1 MACLEYNPF
10 ADYVSVTYKCPHC
23 GKINKT
29 SKLSIPA
36 PDWLSDSHSESI
48 ESDVVEVECENED
61 CKLKYEV
68 VLATGI
74 FGGEAY
80 MKDDIELL
88 DLEEY
93 VPNYDLDKSELD
105 LQGSKSSVESALD
118 AIQGCNEDVKQYM
131 YKLLYANVITMME
144 AYLAKTL
151 RREVLKNED
160 TMRKFTE
167 TYLPYRAEAIT
178 LSDVFNK
185 KDSMSNIIRET
196 LKGLMYHN
204 LPKIR
209 PIYKAAL
216 DIDLGNIS
224 DLYRGVIIRH
234 DLVHRNGVAHDGTV
248 HTIKEDMVR
257 DILSKFF
264 ELKTNVDNQIMN
276 KYLEDLFESIE
287 QEN

>member
-1 MACLEYNPF
+1 MVCLEYNPF

-29 SKLSIPA
+29 AQLSVPT
-36 PDWLSDSHSESI
+36 PDWLSDSHSDSI
-48 ESDVVEVECENED
+48 ESDVVEVVCENED
-61 CKLKYEV
+61 CKRKYEV

-74 FGGEAY
+74 YGGEAY
-80 MKDDIELL
+80 MKDDVELI
-88 DLEEY
+88 DLEEE
-93 VPNYDLDKSELD
+93 VPNYDLDDSELD

-144 AYLAKTL
+144 AYLAETL
-151 RREVLKNED
+151 RKEVLKNEE

-209 PIYKAAL
+209 PIFKAAL

-248 HTIKEDMVR
+248 HTITEDMVR
-257 DILSKFF
+257 DILTKFF
-264 ELKTNVDNQIMN
+264 ELKTSVDNQIMN
-276 KYLEDLFESIE
+276 KLLEDLFESIE